1 MKRVYRAAVW
11 SDPSV
16 PDLSGVLTDGLG
28 IDPAEF
34 AAALAPHLRL
44 YRSLEALRSND
55 ATREEGVAGLDA
67 LARTLQDAAEML
79 EPDRLPSLP
88 RALMQEDIVN
98 ARRESM
104 HQFCERVRSDLYLL
118 VDAAKRVRPMLAP
131 ARKGRR
137 QSLERDRLLAATT
150 QMLRGAGI
158 KAALAQILARDVLLA
173 CGVPVP
179 TNVKRAARK
188 GQK

>member
-1 MKRVYRAAVW
+1 MKRVYRAVW
-11 SDPSV
+11 TDPSV

-44 YRSLEALRSND
+44 YRIREALRTND
-55 ATREEGVAGLDA
+55 ATREESVASLDA

-88 RALMQEDIVN
+88 RALMQDDILD
-98 ARRESM
+98 ARRELM
-104 HQFCERVRSDLYLL
+104 HEFCERVQSDLYLL

-137 QSLERDRLLAATT
+137 QSLERDRLLATTT
-150 QMLRGAGI
+150 QMLRDAGI
-158 KAALAQILARDVLLA
+158 KAAVAQALARDVLLA
-173 CGVPVP
+173 CNVPVP
-179 TNVKRAARK
+179 VNVKRAARK